1 MSLRFGSVLVLALWS
16 LAACREPG
24 ALRQSDAHASM
35 PGEPAAA
42 TPSGAYRPVVTI
54 GPDDARP
61 HGSDVSGHT
70 PRAAPAPS
78 APPAAD
84 CSAFVPG
91 SIRDSPATLPPFPL
105 FAPPA
110 GLRSAVTDRDKTQ
123 AFDREHM
130 IAGEAVVAVEGKVFR
145 DRYRLAGARRGYG
158 EAEFHRSYRAAVQAL
173 GGVEV
178 SRGQSTVAAG
188 GTCAGPGCERHT
200 YLIRQG
206 GEEYW
211 VQVSS
216 GGSPLLGH
224 VTVLERAAMACP
236 RELLSAG

>member
-1 MSLRFGSVLVLALWS
+1 MSFRFGSVLLLVLWS
-16 LAACREPG
+16 LAACREPA

-35 PGEPAAA
+35 SGEPAAA
-42 TPSGAYRPVVTI
+42 SPAGAYRPVATI

-61 HGSDVSGHT
+61 HGSDPAGHAR
-70 PRAAPAPS
+70 RAAS

-84 CSAFVPG
+84 CSAFAAG
-91 SIRDSPATLPPFPL
+91 SIPDSRATLPPFPL

-130 IAGEAVVAVEGKVFR
+130 VAGEAVVAVEGKVFR

-158 EAEFHRSYRAAVQAL
+158 EAEFHRSYRDAVHAL

-178 SRGQSTVAAG
+178 SRGQSSVATG

-236 RELLSAG
+236 LELLSAG